1 MLDVGTM
8 GAKGA
13 LVVAL
18 LWTCLAAG
26 VVADAQHFEV
36 RSPRD
41 ASSET
46 EAKRLT
52 RRILHPPNLSS
63 DDFQRPGSPDGTTVL
78 LENEGNRKASL
89 IQEDSGIQYKVLNN
103 KVRT

>member
-1 MLDVGTM
+1 MLDAGTM
-8 GAKGA
+8 GAKDA
-13 LVVAL
+13 MAVAL

-26 VVADAQHFEV
+26 VAADAQHFEV

-46 EAKRLT
+46 ETKRLT

-63 DDFQRPGSPDGTTVL
+63 DDFQRPGSDGTTVL
-78 LENEGNRKASL
+78 LENEGERRASL

-103 KVRT
+103 KVRRW